1 MKKKFDCV
9 EMQHRGGELVRK
21 MTEGM
26 TVEEEVA
33 FWKARTAEMLRRHSA
48 PGKEMRESRRQRARA
63 ET

>member
-1 MKKKFDCV
+1 MKKRFDCV

-33 FWKARTAEMLRRHSA
+33 FWKERTHEMVMRHRTKRTKGKA
-48 PGKEMRESRRQRARA
+48 PRANVADR
-63 ET
+63 